1 MKSLK
6 VFAVAAVLA
15 LTSVAPASAQFKWGP
30 KIGFNTSK
38 LHFDKGGLD
47 TKNMT
52 GFTGGLMAEFTV
64 PVVGIA
70 FDASV
75 MYVDRGVNDQVTTL
89 DANGN
94 TTMVDNKHHSSYI
107 EIPINLKYKFGLPV
121 VGKIVSPFVFTGPS
135 FAFLCSDKTW
145 QDMKNKSCD
154 VAWNFGLGVEL
165 LGHLQIA
172 GSYGL
177 GLNSSVERY
186 WGVTGDQEIYEGKN
200 RFWTVTAAYLF

>member
-1 MKSLK
+1 MKTLK
-6 VFAVAAVLA
+6 VIAVAAVLA

-38 LHFDKGGLD
+38 LHFDESGMD
-47 TKNMT
+47 SKNMT

-64 PVVGIA
+64 PVVGLA

-75 MYVDRGVNDQVTTL
+75 MYVDRGVKYEDVT
-89 DANGN
+89 
-94 TTMVDNKHHSSYI
+94 KHTSYI

-121 VGKIVSPFVFTGPS
+121 VGKIVSPFVYTGPS

-145 QDMKNKSCD
+145 EDMKRKSCD

-165 LGHLQIA
+165 LNHLQIA
-172 GSYGL
+172 ASYGL
-177 GLNSSVERY
+177 GLNSAVESQIVSAD
-186 WGVTGDQEIYEGKN
+186 GPEIYKGKN